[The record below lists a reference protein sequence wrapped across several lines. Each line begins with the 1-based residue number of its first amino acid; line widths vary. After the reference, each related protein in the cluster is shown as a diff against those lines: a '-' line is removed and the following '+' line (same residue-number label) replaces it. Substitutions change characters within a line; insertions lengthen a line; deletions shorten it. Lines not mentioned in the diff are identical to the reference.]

1 VNRVLIFAPGR
12 GAGLFDPLDQTR
24 PPCRLRNGVWSIAE
38 RWIKLLEPT
47 AIVAAVHPS
56 HQAVIKEQTGWSV
69 NGIDDDFARDVWI
82 IEGTASPVRYDDWQ
96 ENETPNRFHWTDG
109 HTAVTRLAESDWRD
123 ALEDI
128 SRWIA
133 DGGTRECPGEMPPAV
148 TDESVPI
155 RGASGLWSLINHLS
169 EQLDF
174 DSSLWWDSVK
184 VESLDAIECHRGAVL
199 IEETNIAVS
208 PGVRIGPGC
217 VVDASS
223 GPVILD
229 AEVVLEPFTHLKGP
243 AYIGRGTRLLG
254 GKITGPC
261 AFGPGCKLAGEIEAS
276 IVQGFANKAH
286 AGFFGHGILGEWV
299 NLGAM
304 TTNSDLKNTYGSVRV
319 VRSGETV
326 DTGCTKV
333 GSYLADHTK
342 TGIGTLLPTG
352 ATFGTG
358 VNILSGGLTAKWIPP
373 FVWVGADN
381 YAEHRLEPMLATAQM
396 VVKRRAAARTAL
408 GLAEEMTE
416 AEIQALRDCFE
427 ESADSRREFFEAAEA
442 VFQPSSAQ

>member
-1 VNRVLIFAPGR
+1 VNRVIIFAPGR
-12 GAGLFDPLDQTR
+12 ASDLFDPLDQTR
-24 PPCRLRNGVWSIAE
+24 PPYLLRNGVWTVAE
-38 RWIKLLEPT
+38 RWLKLLEPT
-47 AIVAAVHPS
+47 SIVAAARPS
-56 HQAVIKEQTGWSV
+56 HKALVAEQTGWSV
-69 NGIDDDFARDVWI
+69 NEVQDDFARDVWI

-96 ENETPNRFHWTDG
+96 EKQMPDRFHWTDG
-109 HTAVTRLAESDWRD
+109 QTAVTRLAEADWRD

-128 SRWIA
+128 GRWIA
-133 DGGTRECPGEMPPAV
+133 DGGTGECPGEKPPAA
-148 TDESVPI
+148 TDDSVPI
-155 RGASGLWSLINHLS
+155 LGASGLWSLINHLS
-169 EQLDF
+169 EQLEF
-174 DSSLWWDSVK
+174 DHSLWWDSVK
-184 VESLDAIECHRGAVL
+184 VESLDAIERHPGAAL

-208 PGVRIGPGC
+208 PGVTIGPGC
-217 VVDASS
+217 VVDASA
-223 GPVILD
+223 GPIVLD
-229 AEVVLEPFTHLKGP
+229 TDVVLEPLTHIQGP

-261 AFGPGCKLAGEIEAS
+261 TFGPGCKLAGEIEAS

-304 TTNSDLKNTYGSVRV
+304 TTNSDLKNTYGTVRV

-333 GSYLADHTK
+333 GSFLADHTK

-373 FVWVGADN
+373 FVWVGADS
-381 YAEHRLEPMLATAQM
+381 YTEHRLEPMLATAQM
-396 VVKRRAAARTAL
+396 VVKRRAAVRAAL
-408 GLAEEMTE
+408 GLAAEMTE
-416 AEIQALRDCFE
+416 AERQILRDCFE
-427 ESADSRREFFEAAEA
+427 ESADSRREFFDAAEA
-442 VFQPSSAQ
+442 VFQPSAP